1 MVAGMAIDAS
11 VLSLFPT
18 SSDTTSSLLGII
30 YGGSTAGSSGG
41 DPIAAF
47 ETAETNQTQDVAA
60 VAAEPQ
66 VARDIA
72 AFRAA
77 VASAKTPADLLNNPQ
92 ALTVLL
98 TANGLGSQTDYT
110 ALAQKALLSN
120 TKDSSSLANT
130 LSDTRWQTVAKTY
143 DFANSGLSIIQKPA
157 TLDAIASGYA
167 QVQWEDSLDQTTPG
181 LSSALDFHSRA
192 STIKS
197 VDQILGDSTFRT
209 VVTTALGIPEQ
220 IAFQPLEAQEKAIS
234 SQIDVTK
241 FSDPTF
247 VDNLTK
253 QYLIANAQN
262 NSSSS
267 SSGSSAGSLLSLFT

>member
-1 MVAGMAIDAS
+1 MAIDAS

-181 LSSALDFHSRA
+181 LSSALDFYSRA

>member
-1 MVAGMAIDAS
+1 MAIDAS